1 MLTPYVLAIVKLD
14 EGPQITTQIVMD
26 PAKVKIGMK
35 VKSVFRKIATDG
47 ESGIIHYGTK
57 FVPVE

>member
-1 MLTPYVLAIVKLD
+1 MDDFGVD
-14 EGPQITTQIVMD
+14 EGARMTSQVVCD
-26 PAKVKIGMK
+26 PRDAKIG
-35 VKSVFRKIATDG
+35 VRVFRRIATDG